1 MRIKI
6 EAVVET
12 AVLDEGDVA
21 ELVEIQLGRHFEV
34 ADLSVYQIVDL
45 PSDAERRR
53 RERAEQWKP
62 LLSSG

>member
-1 MRIKI
+1 MRIRI
-6 EAVVET
+6 EAIVDS
-12 AVLDEGDVA
+12 AHLDEGDVA
-21 ELVEIQLGRHFEV
+21 ELVDVQLGRHFEV

-53 RERAEQWKP
+53 RERAKQWKP